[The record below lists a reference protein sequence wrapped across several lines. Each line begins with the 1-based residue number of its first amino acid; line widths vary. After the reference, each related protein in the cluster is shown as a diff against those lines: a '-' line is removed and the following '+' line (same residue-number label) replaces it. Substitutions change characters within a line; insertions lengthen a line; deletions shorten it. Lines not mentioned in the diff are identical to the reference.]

1 MNPETIK
8 LMTSVIQLQT
18 AITNQ
23 QKQKEA
29 SYDKAKK
36 LEVELN
42 DLQIELKE
50 NLNELLIQLNA

>member
-1 MNPETIK
+1 
-8 LMTSVIQLQT
+8 MTSVIQLQN

-36 LEVELN
+36 LEIELN
-42 DLQIELKE
+42 DLQNQLTE
-50 NLNELLIQLNA
+50 NLKELLIQLGA

>member
-23 QKQKEA
+23 QKQKDA

-36 LEVELN
+36 LEIELS

-50 NLNELLIQLNA
+50 SLNELLIQLNA

>member
-1 MNPETIK
+1 MNTETIK
-8 LMTSVIQLQT
+8 LMTSVIQLQN

-23 QKQKEA
+23 QKQKDA

-36 LEVELN
+36 LEIELN

-50 NLNELLIQLNA
+50 NLNELIIQLGA

>member
-1 MNPETIK
+1 MNTETIK

-36 LEVELN
+36 LEIELN

-50 NLNELLIQLNA
+50 NLNELIIQLGA

>member
-1 MNPETIK
+1 MKPETMK

-23 QKQKEA
+23 QKQKDA

-36 LEVELN
+36 LEIELD
-42 DLQIELKE
+42 DLQNQLKE

>member
-1 MNPETIK
+1 MNTETIK

-36 LEVELN
+36 LEIELS
-42 DLQIELKE
+42 DLQNQLTE
-50 NLNELLIQLNA
+50 NLKELLIQLGA

>member
-18 AITNQ
+18 AITSQ

-36 LEVELN
+36 LEIELD
-42 DLQIELKE
+42 DLQNQLTE
-50 NLNELLIQLNA
+50 NLNELLIQLGV

>member
-36 LEVELN
+36 LEIELN

-50 NLNELLIQLNA
+50 SLNELLIQLNA

>member
-1 MNPETIK
+1 MKPETIK

-36 LEVELN
+36 LEIELN
-42 DLQIELKE
+42 DLQSQLTENLKE
-50 NLNELLIQLNA
+50 LIIQLDA

>member
-1 MNPETIK
+1 MKPETIK

-36 LEVELN
+36 LEIELD
-42 DLQIELKE
+42 DLQNQLKE
-50 NLNELLIQLNA
+50 NLNELLIQLGV